1 MKKLLI
7 IPFLLALTVVN
18 TIASDS
24 TYQRIDR
31 MIISGE
37 YRKAVDTCRL
47 LLETD
52 SLNADLWYKMGLA
65 ARNLQPDD
73 LSLSSFLK
81 ASTIDPANNLY
92 KFNLAKSYLN
102 RNKNFKAK
110 PLLIELCSAD
120 SMRWDY
126 ANHLTGIYISEGSYD
141 KAIAVYNRFY
151 EADSANY
158 VILDKLGYAHLRK
171 GMFEESVD
179 YYTRSLAINSKNLD
193 AIRNLSFLYPYTHN
207 IDTAITILDG
217 AIEIDPED
225 IDLRARR
232 GTLNWAKDYNKR
244 ALNDYLKILSLG
256 DSSFLYLKRAGIGYL
271 RNMQP
276 NQALFFLME
285 AHVRDTTD
293 YETIDCIAQC
303 HSRLKDLDKSIAWY
317 QKIIDLLEPMT
328 KQLGVTHLN
337 RGEIQQMNNDY
348 RDAITSYL
356 KGYELTKHPGT
367 LMTIANVYDQQLNNS
382 PRAIQYYKSFLNNYT
397 KKGIYT
403 AEYINSIKE
412 RLQYLENK
420 QAEAAAK
427 AAANKPMVSEK

>member
-7 IPFLLALTVVN
+7 IQFLLAITV
-18 TIASDS
+18 ISSSASDS
-24 TYQRIDR
+24 TYLRIDR
-31 MIISGE
+31 MIIFGE
-37 YRKAVDTCRL
+37 HRKAVDTCRL
-47 LLETD
+47 LLTTD
-52 SLNADLWYKMGLA
+52 SLNAVLWYKMGLA
-65 ARNLQPDD
+65 ARNLHPDD
-73 LSLSSFLK
+73 LSLDCFMK
-81 ASTIDPANNLY
+81 AATIDPANNLY

-110 PLLIELCSAD
+110 PLLLELCAAD

-126 ANHLTGIYISEGSYD
+126 ANHLTGIYMTEGSYD
-141 KAIAVYNRFY
+141 KAIEVYNRFY
-151 EADSANY
+151 EADSANH
-158 VILDKLGYAHLRK
+158 VILDKLGFAHLRK

-207 IDTAITILDG
+207 IDTAITILDR
-217 AIEIDPED
+217 AIEIDPDD
-225 IDLRARR
+225 IDLLARR

-256 DSSFLYLKRAGIGYL
+256 DSSFLYLKRSGIGYF
-271 RNMQP
+271 RNMQAKEAM
-276 NQALFFLME
+276 NYLMM
-285 AHVRDTTD
+285 AHVRDTSD
-293 YETIDCIAQC
+293 YETIDYIAQC
-303 HSRLKDLDKSIAWY
+303 HTRLKDLDKSIAWY
-317 QKIIDLLEPMT
+317 QKVIDLLEPMT

-337 RGEIQQMNNDY
+337 RAEIHQMNNEY

-367 LMTIANVYDQQLNNS
+367 LMTIANVYDQKLNNS
-382 PRAIQYYKSFLNNYT
+382 PRAIQYYKLFLNNYT
-397 KKGIYT
+397 QKGIYT
-403 AEYINSIKE
+403 AEYIKSIKE

-427 AAANKPMVSEK
+427 AAANKPMVTEK

>member
-7 IPFLLALTVVN
+7 IPFLLALTIISSAV
-18 TIASDS
+18 SDS
-24 TYQRIDR
+24 TYLRIDR

-37 YRKAVDTCRL
+37 HRKAVDTCRIL
-47 LLETD
+47 LATD
-52 SLNADLWYKMGLA
+52 SLNADLWYKMGVA

-73 LSLSSFLK
+73 LSLSCFLK
-81 ASTIDPANNLY
+81 ASAIDPGNNLY

-110 PLLIELCSAD
+110 PLLLELCSSD
-120 SMRWDY
+120 SMKWDY
-126 ANHLTGIYISEGSYD
+126 ANHLTGIYMAEGSYD
-141 KAIAVYNRFY
+141 KAIAVYNRFHQV
-151 EADSANY
+151 DSTNY
-158 VILDKLGYAHLRK
+158 IILDKLGFAHLRK
-171 GMFEESVD
+171 GMFEEAVD

-217 AIEIDPED
+217 AIKIDPED

-244 ALNDYLKILSLG
+244 ALDDYLKILSLG
-256 DSSFLYLKRAGIGYL
+256 DSSFLYLKRAGIGYY
-271 RNMQP
+271 RNMQTKEG
-276 NQALFFLME
+276 LYFLMK
-285 AHVRDTTD
+285 AHARDTSD
-293 YETIDCIAQC
+293 YETIDFIAQS
-303 HSRLKDLDKSIAWY
+303 HTRLKDLNKSIAWY

-337 RGEIQQMNNDY
+337 RGENQNMNNEY

-356 KGYELTKHPGT
+356 KAYELTKHPGT
-367 LMTIANVYDQQLNNS
+367 LMTIANVYDQKLNNS
-382 PRAIQYYKSFLNNYT
+382 PRAIQYYKLFLNNYT
-397 KKGIYT
+397 QKGIYT
-403 AEYINSIKE
+403 ADYIKSIKE

-427 AAANKPMVSEK
+427 AAANKPMVTEK